1 MKNIK
6 SDGRVTR
13 VEVIE
18 RGTGRVYTNYDVR
31 DAWISIQDDGK
42 TIKVFI
48 NESLDLTYEDN
59 NCKN

>member
-1 MKNIK
+1 MDNIK
-6 SDGRVTR
+6 SPNKVTR

-18 RGTGRVYTNYDVR
+18 RGKGRLFTDYKVN

-48 NESLDLTYEDN
+48 NETAVEAN
-59 NCKN
+59 E